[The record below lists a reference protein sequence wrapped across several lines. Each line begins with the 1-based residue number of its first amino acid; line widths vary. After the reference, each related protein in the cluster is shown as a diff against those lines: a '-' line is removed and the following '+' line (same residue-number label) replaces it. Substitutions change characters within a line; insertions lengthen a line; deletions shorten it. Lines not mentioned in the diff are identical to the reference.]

1 MLVRER
7 LGTAPSDEA
16 IALMFGPRLVRGT
29 KDFGPMLRIHRAHAL
44 MLHQQGI
51 ITRDVAAGIAGAC
64 QALQQAGVETLTL
77 DPKLEDLFYNVEAH
91 LTEKLGARVAGQ
103 LHTGR
108 SRNDLSATIMRMHA
122 REAILALCERAMTLR
137 SSLLDL
143 AAEHAD
149 TVMPGYTHLK
159 PSQPITFGYYL
170 TGVAAA
176 LERDTRRVERA
187 WDATNLNPL
196 GAAAMAGTSFPLD
209 RQMTTRLLG
218 FDDVLEHCLD
228 AVASRD
234 YVLEIMAAL
243 ALLTTTI
250 TRIATDFYHWQ
261 ADEFGM
267 LELAD
272 AISGTSSIMPQ
283 KKNPHPLEQAR
294 ARAPQVYGA
303 LIASL
308 TATKSTIFSNN
319 QETGQGAVLQFE
331 MAVEEATT
339 AMRLMT
345 MIAENVEAFP
355 ELMESR
361 ATRDFSTVTD
371 LADLIVRKYGVS
383 FREAHGIVGGTVMH
397 AVRAGLSATDITIA
411 MLNAEAKVIIGQELD
426 FDAEEVRAVLQ
437 PRASV
442 TDKVTQG
449 GPNPDE
455 VRRMI
460 ASGRE
465 RLDQERARLN
475 ARRKQLSDADALLDE
490 TTAQLAG
497 ASESA

>member
-1 MLVRER
+1 MTMLVRER

-16 IALMFGPRLVRGT
+16 IALMFGPRLMRGS
-29 KDFGPMLRIHRAHAL
+29 KDFDPMLRIHRAHVL

-51 ITRDVAAGIAGAC
+51 VTREVAAAIAGAC
-64 QALQQAGVETLTL
+64 KALQQAGVDSLAL
-77 DPKLEDLFYNVEAH
+77 DPKLEDLFYNIEAH
-91 LTEKLGARVAGQ
+91 LTKQLGARVAGQ

-108 SRNDLSATIMRMHA
+108 SRNDLSATVMRMHA
-122 REAILALCERAMTLR
+122 REAILALWERAITLR
-137 SSLLDL
+137 NALFDL
-143 AAEHAD
+143 AADHAE

-159 PSQPITFGYYL
+159 PSQPITLGFYV
-170 TGVAAA
+170 TGIAAA
-176 LERDTRRVERA
+176 LERDTRRVARA
-187 WDATNLNPL
+187 WDGTNLNPL

-209 RQMTTRLLG
+209 RQLTTRLLG
-218 FDDVLEHCLD
+218 FDDILEHSLD

-250 TRIATDFYHWQ
+250 TRMATDVYHWQ

-303 LIASL
+303 LVAGL

-319 QETGQGAVLQFE
+319 QETGQGSVQQFDL
-331 MAVEEATT
+331 AVEEATV

-345 MIAENVEAFP
+345 MVAENVDAFP

-371 LADLIVRKYGVS
+371 LADLIVRTYGVS

-397 AVRAGLSATDITIA
+397 AVRSGLTATDITTE
-411 MLNAEAKVIIGQELD
+411 MLNDEARVILGQELD

-437 PRASV
+437 PAASV
-442 TDKVTQG
+442 RGKVTQG
-449 GPNPDE
+449 GPQPDE

-460 ASGRE
+460 VSGRE
-465 RLDQERARLN
+465 RLEQERHRL
-475 ARRKQLSDADALLDE
+475 AALRRQLADADALLDE
-490 TTAQLAG
+490 LTARVIEA
-497 ASESA
+497 E